1 LPPLGN
7 SSGHS
12 LPIGVFLRKRSIFV
26 YFFTERYNACAKLTE
41 WPKNSRTGHFFGLEL
56 PKKWRRVRSRRALG
70 GRKVVE
76 KKLKLVK
83 SPGELGQQIR
93 ERRKAS
99 GMTLQDA
106 AAMANVGVR
115 FLSELERGKATSQL
129 GLTLK
134 ILELFGLNLYVEER

>member
-1 LPPLGN
+1 VNIPNPSEQVNIPYRSGGN
-7 SSGHS
+7 VIVG
-12 LPIGVFLRKRSIFV
+12 FTRS
-26 YFFTERYNACAKLTE
+26 R
-41 WPKNSRTGHFFGLEL
+41 FGLVL
-56 PKKWRRVRSRRALG
+56 HCLTGDVFSFGQGNKT
-70 GRKVVE
+70 GRHQGANNMVE
-76 KKLKLVK
+76 KKQKQIK
-83 SPGELGQQIR
+83 TPSDLGQQIR
-93 ERRKAS
+93 QRRKAS